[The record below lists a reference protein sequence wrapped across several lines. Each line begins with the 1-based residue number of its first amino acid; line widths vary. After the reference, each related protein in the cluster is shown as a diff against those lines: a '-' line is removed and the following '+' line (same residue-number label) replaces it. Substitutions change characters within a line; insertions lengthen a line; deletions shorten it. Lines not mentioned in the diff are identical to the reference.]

1 MFNTKKEDGCGKHAT
16 RNWWSFGW
24 ILTTDICFM
33 FLTGQR
39 EAKCPPE
46 IYYVKQTYARAI
58 HFMIWLSYSLYD
70 MIMWP
75 KHIKL
80 FIFLNESPL
89 RMCLRWIEW
98 ERKLWTN
105 LSTSN
110 CMGIA
115 KIYFTSKTKFPVD
128 SITNS
133 LCHSRCVKRAK
144 GHRPCHENMNDEGE
158 SGRPATT
165 DDMITDGL
173 GFR

>member
-1 MFNTKKEDGCGKHAT
+1 
-16 RNWWSFGW
+16 
-24 ILTTDICFM
+24 
-33 FLTGQR
+33 
-39 EAKCPPE
+39 
-46 IYYVKQTYARAI
+46 
-58 HFMIWLSYSLYD
+58 
-70 MIMWP
+70 
-75 KHIKL
+75 
-80 FIFLNESPL
+80 
-89 RMCLRWIEW
+89 
-98 ERKLWTN
+98 
-105 LSTSN
+105 
-110 CMGIA
+110 MGIA

>member
-1 MFNTKKEDGCGKHAT
+1 MKFWLDLNNRYLLYFFDRSTGGEMPT
-16 RNWWSFGW
+16 WN
-24 ILTTDICFM
+24 ILCQID
-33 FLTGQR
+33 LR
-39 EAKCPPE
+39 K
-46 IYYVKQTYARAI
+46 
-58 HFMIWLSYSLYD
+58 SYSLYD

-80 FIFLNESPL
+80 FFFLNESPL